1 MSKNKILG
9 WILLITPIIFIISI
23 VLYYLGFNGLI
34 HIIGSF
40 IVTIMFGGMMFGGMM
55 FGGLYLIDKD
65 RLEKRKKE
73 QNDQR

>member
-40 IVTIMFGGMMFGGMM
+40 IVTIMFGGMMFGG
-55 FGGLYLIDKD
+55 LYLIDKD